1 MEQEKTVKMKQI
13 TLTILIGIFA
23 LNVSAQ
29 DIDAPSK
36 HEAKGEDLKL
46 RSDGCPAIY
55 ITTSTGINNNTAI
68 LGFNFE
74 LPVSEKVAIEAG
86 PGTGTWGYKAYAGV
100 KYYLKPCQRGF
111 AFGTGL
117 TYCPGVQHSWHD
129 VATIY
134 GSTEDIEFKKNAQTN
149 ILFAAYK
156 YWTLGKKY
164 NRVYAELGWSVPL
177 SSGDKLTQLSG
188 DPVSSDGKSSVESS
202 APGGPVVAV
211 GISFGV
217 H

>member
-149 ILFAAYK
+149 IGGQQQTERCADPRFPIVRALHHAVAYH
-156 YWTLGKKY
+156 TVRL
-164 NRVYAELGWSVPL
+164 RR
-177 SSGDKLTQLSG
+177 TLSG
-188 DPVSSDGKSSVESS
+188 PPPVATGRTWST
-202 APGGPVVAV
+202 
-211 GISFGV
+211 
-217 H
+217 